1 MKQFEQTLILTDL
14 DGTLLNDAGQISPE
28 TQQAIR
34 YYMENGGRFTVATGR
49 SRQGMEHFFPALAVN
64 APAILYN
71 GSAIYDF
78 QTGEDL
84 YEACVG
90 EDGYRLAKMLAAQF
104 PGLGIEVYARHRPYV
119 AQESEHTRRH
129 FASVKMQWNPCP
141 AERIPQP
148 WLYLVVT
155 GESVLLAQV
164 EKMIRE
170 RFPAR
175 FFLQYSSGHMLE
187 ILKPGANKGT
197 AARVLAEHLGIPRE
211 RIYPVGDGLNDV
223 ELLQC
228 ALHSCAP
235 ENACLPI
242 RTLAR
247 HILPDNEHH
256 AIAALIRRL
265 EKGDLL

>member
-1 MKQFEQTLILTDL
+1 MKQFEKTLILADM
-14 DGTLLNDAGQISPE
+14 DGTLLNDAGEISPE
-28 TQQAIR
+28 NQKFIR
-34 YYMENGGRFTVATGR
+34 YYMEHGGLFTVATGR

-78 QTGEDL
+78 SAGEDI

-90 EDGYRLAKMLAAQF
+90 EIGFALAQALEAQF
-104 PGLGIEVYARHRPYV
+104 PALGIEVYARHRPYV
-119 AQESEHTRRH
+119 AQESAHTRRH

-141 AERIPQP
+141 AQHIPQP

-155 GESVLLAQV
+155 GENVLLTQV
-164 EKMIRE
+164 EQHIQTC
-170 RFPAR
+170 FPEQ
-175 FFLQYSSGHMLE
+175 FFLQYSSRHMLE

-197 AARVLAEHLGIPRE
+197 AAQVLAEYLQIPKE
-211 RIYPVGDGLNDV
+211 RVYTVGDGLNDK

-228 ALHSCAP
+228 AFHSCAP
-235 ENACLPI
+235 ENACPEI
-242 RTLAR
+242 RALAR

-256 AIAALIRRL
+256 TLAALICRL
-265 EKGDLL
+265 EKGELS